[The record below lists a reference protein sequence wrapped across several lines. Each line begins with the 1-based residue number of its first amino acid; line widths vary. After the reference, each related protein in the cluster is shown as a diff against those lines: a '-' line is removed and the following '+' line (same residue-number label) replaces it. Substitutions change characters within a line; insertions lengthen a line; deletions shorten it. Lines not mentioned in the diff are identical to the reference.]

1 MAQVDTSIYNNLQ
14 PTVKLQTPFELQGQ
28 FQQLQQ
34 GQNQN
39 RLAQMK
45 FKEAER
51 VDAERNAEAGMYRDA
66 IGPDGAIDYNK
77 ITQGMAQSGYGYK
90 VPGIIKQRNEAEASG
105 VELSNKRL
113 TGQKLQGE
121 ITQEQR
127 ERSIAKLG
135 SLINDPSLTADKILA
150 DLQSQVQTGE
160 LKIEQAQAMAQRIP
174 EDPAQLKPFLNQIL
188 MSVMKPKEQADL
200 GFKERDFGLKSANE
214 PFRADGTPNS
224 AYQNYAISKATAGA
238 TQNYGSPVAGVG
250 PDGNPIFFQPSKGG
264 GAPSIV
270 PGIRPAP
277 PKPVEPTGEEKTA
290 AGYLGRMKAAEKLIG
305 GLAGGEPTV
314 GTSVAGA
321 IPFVGDY
328 AQRKLMNTRQQQYKQ
343 AADDWIRAKLRKES
357 GAVIGD
363 VEMKRE
369 YQTYFPQPG
378 DEPET
383 IKQKA
388 MARRQAEEQMI
399 QSAGRAAPN
408 LTEAAFTKAETDYMA
423 KRRAQGVPDQEI
435 ALELQQGAAK
445 PKPAKSGGVKFL
457 GFE

>member
-1 MAQVDTSIYNNLQ
+1 MAFFPELQ
-14 PTVKLQTPFELQGQ
+14 FNAPKINTPFENALPIA
-28 FQQLQQ
+28 QLQQ
-34 GQNQN
+34 AANQN
-39 RLAQMK
+39 RLAQMEFQK
-45 FKEAER
+45 AER
-51 VDAERNAEAGMYRDA
+51 DEAQQNALAGAYRDYYAQPTQDPNMLYKTLAGAGQGAAIPGVMKNMNDAAKSGSDAEKAKIETTLKLFDAMGRIMSGVKDQASYENAVQQAAQLLGPDKVANLPREYNPELVQQKQAEALDA
-66 IGPDGAIDYNK
+66 K
-77 ITQGMAQSGYGYK
+77 TRLEERYK
-90 VPGIIKQRNEAEASG
+90 
-105 VELSNKRL
+105 
-113 TGQKLQGE
+113 
-121 ITQEQR
+121 
-127 ERSIAKLG
+127 
-135 SLINDPSLTADKILA
+135 
-150 DLQSQVQTGE
+150 
-160 LKIEQAQAMAQRIP
+160 AM
-174 EDPAQLKPFLNQIL
+174 
-188 MSVMKPKEQADL
+188 
-200 GFKERDFGLKSANE
+200 DFGLRAANQ
-214 PFRADGTPNS
+214 PFNPDGTPNT
-224 AYQNYAISKATAGA
+224 AFQNYAISKATAGA

-328 AQRKLMNTRQQQYKQ
+328 TQRKVMNTKQQQYKQ

-388 MARRQAEEQMI
+388 MARRQAEEQMT

>member
-1 MAQVDTSIYNNLQ
+1 MAFFPELQYNAPKIN
-14 PTVKLQTPFELQGQ
+14 TPFENALPIA
-28 FQQLQQ
+28 QLQQ
-34 GQNQN
+34 AANQNKLAQMQFQKAEEERDKEN
-39 RLAQMK
+39 RLAGIY
-45 FKEAER
+45 E
-51 VDAERNAEAGMYRDA
+51 
-66 IGPDGAIDYNK
+66 GAYVNGKLDHNK
-77 ITQGMAQSGYGYK
+77 VIQGLAQNKLGANIPAYL
-90 VPGIIKQRNEAEASG
+90 KQQNEAEASG
-105 VELSNKRL
+105 VDLSNKRL
-113 TGQKLQGE
+113 DGKKKQFE
-121 ITQEQR
+121 ITQMQR
-127 ERSIAKLG
+127 ERSAAELG
-135 SLINDPSLTADKILA
+135 SLINDPELSHDKVFASIERSFTSGDIDEQQARQMIDLA
-150 DLQSQVQTGE
+150 RQ
-160 LKIEQAQAMAQRIP
+160 K
-174 EDPAQLKPFLNQIL
+174 DPTQLKPFLNQIL

-290 AGYLGRMKAAEKLIG
+290 AGYLGRMKAAEKLVG

-328 AQRKLMNTRQQQYKQ
+328 AQRKLMNTKQQQYKQ

-445 PKPAKSGGVKFL
+445 PKPVKAGGVKFL